1 MILLFKKCKYII
13 KFDSILC
20 IQNINIKMANTNHTS
35 ILNYIIETKNSIE
48 EFVKSEF
55 RYGKK

>member
-1 MILLFKKCKYII
+1 
-13 KFDSILC
+13 
-20 IQNINIKMANTNHTS
+20 MANTNHTS

-48 EFVKSEF
+48 EFIKSEV